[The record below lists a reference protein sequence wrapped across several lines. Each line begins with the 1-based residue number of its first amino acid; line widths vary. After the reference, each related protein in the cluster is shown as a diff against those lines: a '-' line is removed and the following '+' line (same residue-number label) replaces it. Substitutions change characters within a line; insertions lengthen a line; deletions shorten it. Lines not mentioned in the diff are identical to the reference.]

1 MKRALA
7 ILGIASVFALAG
19 CGDGTGT
26 TPTDP
31 APPPAEETPLPGEP
45 GDDMDDDMD
54 EDLNP

>member
-19 CGDGTGT
+19 CGDGTA
-26 TPTDP
+26 PTDP
-31 APPPAEETPLPGEP
+31 VPPPVEETPLPGEE
-45 GDDMDDDMD
+45 GDMDDDMD